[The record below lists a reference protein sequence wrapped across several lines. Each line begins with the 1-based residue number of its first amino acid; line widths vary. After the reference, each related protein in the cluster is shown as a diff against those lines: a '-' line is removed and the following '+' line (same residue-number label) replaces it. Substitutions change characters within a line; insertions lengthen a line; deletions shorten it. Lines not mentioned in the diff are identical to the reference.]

1 MGVFKSVHY
10 WFSLHLII
18 GKPFSLIY
26 YMINFFL
33 PILFFAEFNNNFNKF
48 FVTSMQLVL
57 ISRLVIIAWKWLAIL
72 QSTRFHFPLLYFLW
86 PCSSSHWGSL
96 RAKESELV
104 FTTGFGSL
112 RWAKNKLYLLGSW
125 NLVQFKLEFSHEKPH
140 LSQAKKVSQE
150 GNSSVESSVPIYVFL
165 PCKTP
170 V

>member
-33 PILFFAEFNNNFNKF
+33 PILIFAEFNNNFNKF

-125 NLVQFKLEFSHEKPH
+125 NLVQLFWWNFGIVKKKNWYHTENISWNQFTQYVNSE
-140 LSQAKKVSQE
+140 SQF
-150 GNSSVESSVPIYVFL
+150 GNVP
-165 PCKTP
+165 
-170 V
+170 